1 MKGNQYLSEA
11 VHAEEIKTGQLNLV
25 EAPTGAGKT
34 TWALNT
40 LAEEVTDKH
49 RMVYLIDTVNGKE
62 QLLQHENTT
71 YYDRDWQEIVNNGQ
85 VWFGEKKVVVMTYA
99 KFGVLAERYPK
110 FAFNFELI
118 LCDEIHNL
126 IRFNTFTQSDPKD
139 KRWHAIA
146 RTRIEDIILKSEKT
160 KVIGLSATPDR
171 AEREFSSNSI
181 PVHKVTVDNDVR
193 QFETKAD
200 YNYSNLEYLI
210 DSMPK
215 EKIGLVYVA
224 HIRQMKRLVELI
236 KAKGLRSV
244 AIWSINNKGYPMT
257 EEQRDARDYI
267 LKNEMLPPEYDV
279 VVINASSETSIN
291 IRGKIDYIVI
301 HSTEEEVRVQVRGRY
316 RDDLEELYVYDRK
329 SSLEVP
335 PEFLDVRLFTEEKEE
350 LCEILRVRDEWGK
363 LMKWTKTK
371 ERLLAE
377 DYTIIEKRYNN
388 RRYAIIS
395 I

>member
-1 MKGNQYLSEA
+1 
-11 VHAEEIKTGQLNLV
+11 
-25 EAPTGAGKT
+25 
-34 TWALNT
+34 
-40 LAEEVTDKH
+40 
-49 RMVYLIDTVNGKE
+49 
-62 QLLQHENTT
+62 
-71 YYDRDWQEIVNNGQ
+71 
-85 VWFGEKKVVVMTYA
+85 MTYA

-146 RTRIEDIILKSEKT
+146 RTRIEEIILKSEKT
-160 KVIGLSATPDR
+160 KVIGLSATPKR

-181 PVHKVTVDNDVR
+181 PVHKVTVDSDVR

-215 EKIGLVYVA
+215 EKIGLIYVA
-224 HIRQMKRLVELI
+224 HIRQMKKLVDLT
-236 KAKGLRSV
+236 KAKGLRSIAV
-244 AIWSINNKGYPMT
+244 WSIHNEDNPMT
-257 EEQRDARDYI
+257 DEQREARDYI
-267 LKNEMLPPEYDV
+267 INNEELPPNYDV
-279 VVINASSETSIN
+279 VIINASSETSID

-316 RDDLEELYVYDRK
+316 RDDLEELYVYDK
-329 SSLEVP
+329 KSLEVP
-335 PEFLDVRLFTEEKEE
+335 PEFLDIPLFKEDREE
-350 LCEILRVRDEWGK
+350 LCDILRQTDDFKRLV
-363 LMKWTKTK
+363 KWTKTK
-371 ERLLAE
+371 EKLLKE
-377 DYTIIEKRYNN
+377 GYEITEKRYQN

-395 I
+395 L

>member
-1 MKGNQYLSEA
+1 
-11 VHAEEIKTGQLNLV
+11 
-25 EAPTGAGKT
+25 
-34 TWALNT
+34 
-40 LAEEVTDKH
+40 
-49 RMVYLIDTVNGKE
+49 
-62 QLLQHENTT
+62 
-71 YYDRDWQEIVNNGQ
+71 
-85 VWFGEKKVVVMTYA
+85 
-99 KFGVLAERYPK
+99 
-110 FAFNFELI
+110 
-118 LCDEIHNL
+118 
-126 IRFNTFTQSDPKD
+126 
-139 KRWHAIA
+139 
-146 RTRIEDIILKSEKT
+146 
-160 KVIGLSATPDR
+160 
-171 AEREFSSNSI
+171 
-181 PVHKVTVDNDVR
+181 
-193 QFETKAD
+193 
-200 YNYSNLEYLI
+200 
-210 DSMPK
+210 
-215 EKIGLVYVA
+215 
-224 HIRQMKRLVELI
+224 MKRLVELI

-244 AIWSINNKGYPMT
+244 AIWSINNKDYPMT
-257 EEQRDARDYI
+257 EEQILARDYI